1 MVRGCNYEA
10 IVKVVIKL
18 SCKAAKSG
26 GMSEKK
32 YNESVEDAAL
42 RGRLQIMIDD
52 LGTHESTYA
61 GHIFFNKFLDE
72 HGPRAM
78 MKLIISKSVVLDEED
93 GLNRHDFDGHASPA
107 FRASRMKLLSRRG
120 VFSVLAGGFAG
131 TTYVGRFA
139 SGEAA
144 NVEKALTGSDARFR
158 PTAEFIDQ
166 KLMLPADGAIGS
178 VIISEAYEAWLENK
192 LKQIAEVV
200 WQFSKEI
207 KDGKLDDVGAK
218 DVLGR

>member
-1 MVRGCNYEA
+1 MGQ
-10 IVKVVIKL
+10 KQ
-18 SCKAAKSG
+18 
-26 GMSEKK
+26 
-32 YNESVEDAAL
+32 YNESIEDAAL

-52 LGTHESTYA
+52 LGKHERTYA
-61 GHIFFNKFLDE
+61 GHAFFNRFLDE
-72 HGPRAM
+72 HGPRATL
-78 MKLIISKSVVLDEED
+78 KLIVAKSVVLDEED
-93 GLNRHDFDGHASPA
+93 GLNKHDFDGHGAHA

-120 VFSVLAGGFAG
+120 VFSVLAGSFAG
-131 TTYVGRFA
+131 TTYVGRFV

-144 NVEKALTGSDARFR
+144 NLEKALTGSDERFR
-158 PTAEFIDQ
+158 PAAEFIDQ

-178 VIISEAYEAWLENK
+178 VIISEAYEAWLDNK

-218 DVLGR
+218 DVLSR